1 MRQRLVGV
9 CSASGPWLVLLFVGS
24 AVLRPVLWSAFSADD
39 TFDSLLPM
47 NLKFS
52 GESFWSFLNNVVTG
66 WKTNEG
72 RFFPVAV
79 LVGGL
84 SHLWFPERESYK
96 IAQFLVALIVLM
108 LLAAFVA
115 LLSRS
120 KWTGILAGLLLLAAS
135 QMRVQYDPFL
145 QFSLQQPALMT
156 MVLSALILFL
166 LSVRREST
174 TLLFASM
181 LTFFAA
187 TLTYESSALLW
198 PMFPAVALFE
208 RRRNVIRWVIPTAI
222 GPSIAVMHLLY
233 LRSQVSVTSAGYTSN
248 FDIPVLLRTFLKQAG
263 ASIPMTYAELN
274 APPFMLGLSRHLRP
288 TDTWWAVG
296 VVLTAVLTLLCLTR
310 LPKCSWRQIVA
321 LAAVGLTL
329 WVLPALVVAQTSR
342 WQSEIVTGNA
352 YIPVYQGNIGF
363 ALVTVAAIIA
373 MVNLLRPKRRTSWGL
388 GLVLVIVL
396 SLAVSSVITNNPRAV
411 AQYDA
416 SFRYTR
422 DLFTTSVKHGL
433 FADYRATESVLT
445 LNPDWWLTAS
455 TVNWY
460 GGVRLG
466 KFVTPQSA
474 GDYAACIGNLEG
486 CQSAFDLDLYLG
498 TYGRYPAETRVVLVG
513 RIERMTGRDGVIKGI
528 RISAPRVF
536 VSYPDS
542 EPSSSEAESR
552 MRCSAWFVS
561 RMSAAGEAVDV
572 TGIAVE
578 KVTEKYCMLS
588 TQSVVTLNPLRFSPS

>member
-1 MRQRLVGV
+1 MRQRLAGAS
-9 CSASGPWLVLLFVGS
+9 SASGPWLVLMLVGA
-24 AVLRPVLWSAFSADD
+24 AVLRPILWSAFSADD

-52 GESFWSFLNNVVTG
+52 GESFWSFVNHVVTG

-84 SHLWFPERESYK
+84 SHVWFPERESYK
-96 IAQFLVALIVLM
+96 IVQFLLALFVLM
-108 LLAAFVA
+108 LLATFVA

-120 KWTGILAGLLLLAAS
+120 KWTGILAGLMLLAAS

-208 RRRNVIRWVIPTAI
+208 RRKNIVRWVIPTAI
-222 GPSIAVMHLLY
+222 GPSIAVIHLLY

-248 FDIPVLLRTFLKQAG
+248 FDLPILLRTFLKQAG
-263 ASIPMTYAELN
+263 ASIPMTYSELN
-274 APPFMLGLSRHLRP
+274 SPPFMLGLSDHLRP
-288 TDTWWAVG
+288 TDTWWVVG
-296 VVLTAVLTLLCLTR
+296 VFLTAALAVLCLTR
-310 LPKCSWRQIVA
+310 LPMCSWRQTVA
-321 LAAVGLTL
+321 LASAGLTL

-363 ALVTVAAIIA
+363 ALVAVAAILA
-373 MVNLLRPKRRTSWGL
+373 TANWLRLRKRISWGL
-388 GLVLVIVL
+388 GLVLVVVL
-396 SLAVSSVITNNPRAV
+396 SLGVSSVITNNPRAV

-422 DLFTTSVKHGL
+422 DLFTTSVKQGL
-433 FADYRATESVLT
+433 FADYRTKESVLT

-455 TVNWY
+455 TVKWY

-466 KFVTPQSA
+466 KFITPQSA
-474 GDYAACIGNLEG
+474 GDFATCINNLEG
-486 CQSAFDLDLYLG
+486 CQRAFDLDLYLG
-498 TYGRYPAETRVVLVG
+498 AYGRYPAETRVVLVG

-528 RISAPRVF
+528 RISAPKVF
-536 VSYPDS
+536 VVYPDS

-552 MRCSAWFVS
+552 TRCSAWFAS
-561 RMSAAGEAVDV
+561 RMSAAGETVDI
-572 TGIAVE
+572 THIAVE
-578 KVTEKYCMLS
+578 NVTEKYCMLS
-588 TQSVVTLNPLRFSPS
+588 TQSDVTLNPLRFSAS